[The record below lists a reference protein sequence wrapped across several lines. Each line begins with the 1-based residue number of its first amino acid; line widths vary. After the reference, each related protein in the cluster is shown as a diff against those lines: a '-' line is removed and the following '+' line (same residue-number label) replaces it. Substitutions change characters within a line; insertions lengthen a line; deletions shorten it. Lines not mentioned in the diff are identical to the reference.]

1 MLTKEQKGELD
12 DMSWQDVLKNEMN
25 VETLEEIAKELDKAV
40 EAHSSQAKRIRGIIA
55 QYKKGA
61 PTRMQSPQYI
71 TNRPRVPTIPQPRDY
86 TAGDRALMR
95 RAKGNLD
102 EEKRRKN
109 Q

>member
-1 MLTKEQKGELD
+1 
-12 DMSWQDVLKNEMN
+12 MSWQDVLKNEIN

-40 EAHSSQAKRIRGIIA
+40 EAHSSQAKRIREIIA
-55 QYKKGA
+55 QYRKGT
-61 PTRMQSPQYI
+61 PTRLKSPEYI
-71 TNRPRVPTIPQPRDY
+71 TTMPRVPTIPQPRDY

>member
-1 MLTKEQKGELD
+1 M
-12 DMSWQDVLKNEMN
+12 
-25 VETLEEIAKELDKAV
+25 
-40 EAHSSQAKRIRGIIA
+40 
-55 QYKKGA
+55 
-61 PTRMQSPQYI
+61 PSPQYI
-71 TNRPRVPTIPQPRDY
+71 TNTPRVPTIPQPRDY

>member
-1 MLTKEQKGELD
+1 
-12 DMSWQDVLKNEMN
+12 MSWQDVLKNEMN

-40 EAHSSQAKRIRGIIA
+40 EAHSSQAKRIRDIIA

-71 TNRPRVPTIPQPRDY
+71 TNMPRVPTIPQPRDY